1 MPNKKILLAG
11 GGTGGHVLPL
21 VAVARAI
28 KKLNPEIKIYFVGP
42 EEFSLDCLRE
52 EGVIIKKIIAAGKLR
67 RYFSWLYLWELIKL
81 PLAFVQ
87 SFLIVVSINPDVVL
101 GKGSYGS
108 VLPVLAAKLLGKKII
123 LHESDAVPGLANRF
137 LSRFADHI
145 ALAFQETKPYF
156 GSRTPKITTVGNP
169 VRVRYLDLTK
179 SEAEETLSFRT
190 NKQTIFISGGSQGA
204 QKINNIIL
212 KILPELIKDYEII
225 WSTGSNNYTDVKHRM
240 SNTPDLKITPLLNEK
255 ELAAAYILCDI
266 VVGRAGSGT
275 IFELAAFGKPSI
287 LIPLE
292 RKGGDQPLNARAY
305 AQNGSAII
313 LKETQ
318 LTASELLKTINKTLS
333 DNNILEK
340 MAHQAKKF
348 AKIEA
353 GEQLAQI
360 LLDLAK

>member
-21 VAVARAI
+21 VEVVRNI
-28 KKLNPEIKIYFVGP
+28 KRIAPETKIYFIGP
-42 EEFSLDCLRE
+42 EEFSLDSLRA
-52 EGVIIKKIIAAGKLR
+52 EGVIIKKITAAGKIR

-81 PLAFVQ
+81 PFAFIQ
-87 SFLIVVSINPDVVL
+87 SLVIVATINPDVVL

-108 VLPVLAAKLLGKKII
+108 VLPVLAAKLLGGKII

-156 GSRTPKITTVGNP
+156 ESRTSEITVVGNP
-169 VRVRYLDLTK
+169 VRIKYLNMTK
-179 SEAEETLSFRT
+179 SEAEEILGL
-190 NKQTIFISGGSQGA
+190 KPAKKIIFISGGSQGA
-204 QKINNIIL
+204 KKINDIIL
-212 KILPELIKDYEII
+212 QSLDQLLAEYSVI
-225 WSTGSNNYTDVKHRM
+225 WSVGPSNYTNVRHRV
-240 SNTPDLKITPLLNEK
+240 SNIPDLRIAPLLNEK

-266 VVGRAGSGT
+266 AIGRAGAGT

-318 LTASELLKTINKTLS
+318 LTASELLKTIKETLS
-333 DNNILEK
+333 DNNILENI
-340 MAHQAKKF
+340 AHQTKKF